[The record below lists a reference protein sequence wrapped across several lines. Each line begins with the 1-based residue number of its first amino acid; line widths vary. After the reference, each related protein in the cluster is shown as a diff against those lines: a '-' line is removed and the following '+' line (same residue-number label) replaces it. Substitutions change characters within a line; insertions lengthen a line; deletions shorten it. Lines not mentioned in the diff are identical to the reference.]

1 MKVLSKKYHKYVYI
15 VNIFILKPLESNESS
30 VITTSTTEDMLGS
43 SSTTAKSSK
52 VWNQKEKELML
63 TLRRKEHLIYN

>member
-1 MKVLSKKYHKYVYI
+1 MRYNKYVYI

-52 VWNQKEKELML
+52 VWNQKEKDLML
-63 TLRRKEHLIYN
+63 TLKRKEHLIYN

>member
-1 MKVLSKKYHKYVYI
+1 MGA
-15 VNIFILKPLESNESS
+15 NILILKSLESNESS
-30 VITTSTTEDMLGS
+30 AMTTSTIKDTLGS

-63 TLRRKEHLIYN
+63 TLKRKENLIYN